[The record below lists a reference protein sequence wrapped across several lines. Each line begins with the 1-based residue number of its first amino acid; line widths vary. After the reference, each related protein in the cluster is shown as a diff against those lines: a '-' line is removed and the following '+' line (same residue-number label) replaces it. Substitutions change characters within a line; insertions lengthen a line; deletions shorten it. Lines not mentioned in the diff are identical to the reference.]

1 MRIRGAEDLTAAE
14 LAQELAAGGRVVFYE
29 FCVSLLFLTL
39 RSPSPLWLVRAG
51 KYGLLPGLPYTLVS
65 LLFGWWG
72 IPMGIVYTP
81 MVLFTN
87 LSGGHDV
94 TEEVWPVL
102 QARLAAKAPPPP
114 GEEPTPSP
122 PGS

>member
-29 FCVSLLFLTL
+29 FCVSLVFLTL

-87 LSGGHDV
+87 LYGGHDV
-94 TEEVWPVL
+94 TDEVWPVL
-102 QARLAAKAPPPP
+102 QARLAANAPHRG
-114 GEEPTPSP
+114 GEETTPA